1 MFKDSET
8 GLKSHTIY
16 TPKDPGEVA
25 TIRRDGGNEGVIFLV
40 GSMIDNKFRFT
51 NGTAGVENQERFEAL
66 LKRLNIPIN
75 TRNISNG

>member
-1 MFKDSET
+1 MIDSEET
-8 GLKSHTIY
+8 T
-16 TPKDPGEVA
+16 
-25 TIRRDGGNEGVIFLV
+25 
-40 GSMIDNKFRFT
+40 FT